1 MKIFPSDGVH
11 PFVPRTWLDA
21 LSAPGHV
28 RQAEVIAVAE
38 NRAALAELLASV
50 RAPRVA
56 ASLRLRRGLQSTS
69 NQALIDAGVILL
81 DVPGVWVYVHA
92 VKDSPVIRV
101 TPVGCALAAW
111 FRRPN
116 YAGPITVEAVKW

>member
-1 MKIFPSDGVH
+1 MKIFPSDGIQ
-11 PFVPRTWLDA
+11 PFVPRSWMDA
-21 LSAPGHV
+21 LRAPDHV
-28 RQAEVIAVAE
+28 QQAEVIAVAE

-56 ASLRLRRGLQSTS
+56 ESLRLRRGLQSTS
-69 NQALIDAGVILL
+69 NQALIDAGVIGL

-101 TPVGCALAAW
+101 TPVGCTVAAW
-111 FRRPN
+111 FRLPN
-116 YAGPITVEAVKW
+116 YAGPITVEAVKR